1 MAHKYRPVSYS
12 EASRSASRVTV
23 DDGDDGRGYSRSYA
37 EVINYIDRFM
47 KNPNEKVTTDPYASL
62 ISNFEFRYV
71 ELCQREQTL
80 VREYLGSKCPVIPN
94 LSPGTVGA
102 YICGCFKNGSFYPGG
117 NKECSAL
124 CAGSIMEEKPCEKTV
139 VLWTTDE
146 NGKAV
151 SRVLTRGNT
160 SCNVYV
166 DPSFPNLN
174 DSEKQNML
182 LGSGCSDVTFFSS
195 INPVPQG
202 GYQNVAPQEILP
214 NAGHVQPLIQ
224 KPLQASQVQRA
235 LQLQE
240 SQQTNHWWIW
250 LIVIF
255 LFLIIVGVVI
265 YLYARGS

>member
-1 MAHKYRPVSYS
+1 MAHKYKPVSYS

-23 DDGDDGRGYSRSYA
+23 DDSDDGRGYSRSYA
-37 EVINYIDRFM
+37 EVINYIDRLM
-47 KNPNEKVTTDPYASL
+47 KNSNEKVTTDPYTSI

-94 LSPGTVGA
+94 LTPGTVGA

-166 DPSFPNLN
+166 DPSFPNLS

-182 LGSGCSDVTFFSS
+182 LGSGCSDVTFFSATNS
-195 INPVPQG
+195 IPQG
-202 GYQNVAPQEILP
+202 GYQNVVPSDV
-214 NAGHVQPLIQ
+214 VQQTIQ
-224 KPLQASQVQRA
+224 KPLQVSQVQKA

-240 SQQTNHWWIW
+240 SQQPNYWWVW

-255 LFLIIVGVVI
+255 LFLIIIGVII
-265 YLYARGS
+265 YLYVRGT